1 MRYII
6 SEKQL
11 ASLIVKQK
19 EMGEQ
24 MVASTEPSISTAG
37 SSTSSSSDDKG
48 SSPGADDS
56 PPYPEVP
63 NWGDHGQLPK
73 KSAGGFKNWGEDGQK
88 PVVGSANSTF

>member
-1 MRYII
+1 ML

-11 ASLIVKQK
+11 ANLIVKQK
-19 EMGEQ
+19 EIDEQ
-24 MVASTEPSISTAG
+24 AAAAAEPSTSTA
-37 SSTSSSSDDKG
+37 SSSSSSSDDKG
-48 SSPGADDS
+48 SSPGADDY

-63 NWGDHGQLPK
+63 KWGDHGQLPK